1 MGHAGAWAGPGELSA
16 EEKYKILGDAGAT
29 MVDHPEKFG
38 GVLKTLLSQAGK
50 DVNKI
55 VSLYLLSERMCSYV
69 KQQSAAQNQRRGMHT
84 LRQTRPRFSTAFH
97 SQIQRSQKRSL
108 HLSGQ
113 NAVDVLKPAMGNVEI
128 TDEKAHGDTFHLS
141 ISVDRS
147 SRSPCIIASPTT
159 DPASVYERALRI
171 PYQYNEGPS
180 KENITKAIRH
190 LQLDAAPPSAHAQV
204 ASLITSLSSLY
215 KSKDCITISTT
226 LSITTSGSLCVSQPH
241 LQIDD
246 SAFKSGNRHPD
257 LFALRDLAAEDPTD
271 VEAEKSGI
279 VFVKLHTGDT
289 SANIG
294 TLVNGAGLAM
304 NTVDALALAPHY
316 GKAANFLDTGGK
328 ATSQTVKTSF
338 ELILRDE
345 RVKVI
350 FVNIFGGLT
359 DGGMI
364 ADGVILAFKEV
375 DMRGI
380 PVVVRIRGT
389 NEAIGQKKIA
399 ESGLQLEAF
408 DGFEEAAARVVEI
421 ARERS

>member
-1 MGHAGAWAGPGELSA
+1 
-16 EEKYKILGDAGAT
+16 
-29 MVDHPEKFG
+29 
-38 GVLKTLLSQAGK
+38 
-50 DVNKI
+50 
-55 VSLYLLSERMCSYV
+55 
-69 KQQSAAQNQRRGMHT
+69 MHT
-84 LRQTRPRFSTAFH
+84 LRRTRPSILTPPRNNV
-97 SQIQRSQKRSL
+97 QQSQKRSL

-113 NAVDVLKPAMGNVEI
+113 DAIDILKPAIGNVEI
-128 TDEKAHGDTFHLS
+128 TSEKAQGDTFHLS

-147 SRSPCIIASPTT
+147 IRSPCIIASPST
-159 DPASVYERALRI
+159 DAASIYKRALRI
-171 PYQYNEGPS
+171 PYTYNEGPS
-180 KENITKAIRH
+180 KENITNAIGH

-204 ASLITSLSSLY
+204 ASLISSLASLY
-215 KSKDCITISTT
+215 KSKDCITIATT
-226 LSITTSGSLCVSQPH
+226 LSITSSGSLCISQPQ

-246 SAFKSGNRHPD
+246 SAFKSGNRHAD
-257 LFALRDLAAEDPTD
+257 LFALRDVAAEDPTD

-279 VFVKLHTGDT
+279 VFVKLHAGDS

-338 ELILRDE
+338 DLILRDE

-389 NEAIGQKKIA
+389 NEAVGQKKIA

-408 DGFEEAAARVVEI
+408 DGFEEAAARVVAI
-421 ARERS
+421 AREKSRT